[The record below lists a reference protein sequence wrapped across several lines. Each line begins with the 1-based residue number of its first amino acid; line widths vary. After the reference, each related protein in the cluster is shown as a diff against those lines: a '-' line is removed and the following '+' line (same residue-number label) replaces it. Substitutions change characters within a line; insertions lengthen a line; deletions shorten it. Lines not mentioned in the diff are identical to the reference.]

1 MQYCTEMKIWT
12 TLDNMNVRTESQNV
26 WITLYYYSD
35 ELQEIANNQAFTAND
50 LWSRIGGVVGIFL
63 GYSCLKVTLNF
74 TFKIDKL

>member
-63 GYSCLKVTLNF
+63 GYFCLKVTLNF